1 MENVDDRKERLQVE
15 TFVLLLQLLLESD
28 FH

>member
-15 TFVLLLQLLLESD
+15 TFVLLLRLLRESD